1 MNPLRRLSLLLLSL
15 LPTAFAGAQDQAT
28 TLLAAS
34 RRADVVVRATVLA
47 ATDPTPEWHRLQ
59 FRRDAVLKGAVGEQF
74 VLLEPSGACC
84 GRVLFSLQPGDE
96 VLLFLVRQGS
106 ALHPFG
112 GSRGVATPTP
122 SLLTHVAALLAAND
136 DGALANVLA
145 GALAAADARIAADA
159 AHALTTLPTL
169 PLGSEGRARVA
180 TALHGA
186 LLDDRA
192 SAASLCEVAARLGDS
207 ALVETLLP
215 HYLGS
220 PKADQQQ
227 LLQRTLLRCPAGE
240 VAQRLPLFTDNSTE
254 RNVRAAR
261 LLARMPTAE
270 ARQGLERLLQQHP
283 HPRVQ
288 LCLVESLLQSGARGA
303 ELAASV
309 PTAVTELANRRANQP
324 KTYRA
329 IRPQQP

>member
-1 MNPLRRLSLLLLSL
+1 MNLLRRLPLLLLPL
-15 LPTAFAGAQDQAT
+15 LTTAFAGAQDQAT

-34 RRADVVVRATVLA
+34 RRADVVVRATVLGA
-47 ATDPTPEWHRLQ
+47 SDPTPDWHRLQ

-84 GRVLFSLQPGDE
+84 GRVLFTLQPGDE

-122 SLLTHVAALLAAND
+122 ALLTHVQALLAANGD
-136 DGALANVLA
+136 AALAAVLA
-145 GALAAADARIAADA
+145 GALDAAEPRLAADA
-159 AHALTTLPTL
+159 AHALVTLPTL

-180 TALHGA
+180 TALQEA
-186 LLDDRA
+186 LVADR
-192 SAASLCEVAARLGDS
+192 STSASLCEVAARLGDS
-207 ALVETLLP
+207 ALLDTLLP
-215 HYLGS
+215 HYLVTSKPG
-220 PKADQQQ
+220 QQE
-227 LLQRTLLRCPAGE
+227 LLQRTLLRCPAGD
-240 VAQRLPLFTDNSTE
+240 VAQRLPLFTDASTE

-261 LLARMPTAE
+261 LLASMPNAE
-270 ARQGLERLLQQHP
+270 ARQGLERLLQLHP

-288 LCLVESLLQSGARGA
+288 LCLAESLLQSGARGA
-303 ELAASV
+303 ELATSMPA
-309 PTAVTELANRRANQP
+309 AVTELANRRSNQP
-324 KTYRA
+324 KAYRA

>member
-1 MNPLRRLSLLLLSL
+1 MNLIRRLPILLLSL
-15 LPTAFAGAQDQAT
+15 LPAAFAGAQDQAS

-34 RRADVVVRATVLA
+34 RRADVVVRATVLGA
-47 ATDPTPEWHRLQ
+47 SDPTPDWHRLQ
-59 FRRDAVLKGAVGEQF
+59 FRRDAVLKGAVGERF

-84 GRVLFSLQPGDE
+84 GRVLFTLQPGDE

-122 SLLTHVAALLAAND
+122 VLLAHVQALLAANG
-136 DGALANVLA
+136 DGAVANVLV
-145 GALAAADARIAADA
+145 GALDAAEPRIAADG
-159 AHALTTLPTL
+159 AHALLTLPTL
-169 PLGSEGRARVA
+169 PLGSEARARV
-180 TALHGA
+180 TSALQQA
-186 LLDDRA
+186 LVDGRN
-192 SAASLCEVAARLGDS
+192 STASLCEVAARLGDS
-207 ALVETLLP
+207 ALLDTLLP
-215 HYLGS
+215 HYLGTTR
-220 PKADQQQ
+220 PEQQE
-227 LLQRTLLRCPAGE
+227 LLQRTLLRCPAGD
-240 VAQRLPLFTDNSTE
+240 VAQRLPLFTDGSTE

-261 LLARMPTAE
+261 LLARLPTAE
-270 ARQGLERLLQQHP
+270 ARQALERLLQLHP

-303 ELAASV
+303 ELADSV
-309 PTAVTELANRRANQP
+309 PTAVTELAHRRSNQP

>member
-1 MNPLRRLSLLLLSL
+1 MNLLRRLSLFVLSM
-15 LPTAFAGAQDQAT
+15 LPATLAVAQDQAT

-34 RRADVVVRATVLA
+34 RRADVVVRATVLG
-47 ATDPTPEWHRLQ
+47 ATDPTPDWHRLQ
-59 FRRDAVLKGAVGEQF
+59 FRRDALLKGTVGEQF

-96 VLLFLVRQGS
+96 VLLFLVRQG
-106 ALHPFG
+106 ATLHPFG
-112 GSRGVATPTP
+112 GSRGVVTPTP
-122 SLLTHVAALLAAND
+122 TTTTHVAALLAAND
-136 DGALANVLA
+136 DAVLANLLTLALAEP
-145 GALAAADARIAADA
+145 DARIAADA

-169 PLGSEGRARVA
+169 PLAAEARARIA

-186 LLDDRA
+186 LLDGRT

-215 HYLGS
+215 HYLGAQ
-220 PKADQQQ
+220 KCDQLE
-227 LLQRTLLRCPAGE
+227 LLQRTLLRCPAGD
-240 VAQRLPLFTDNSTE
+240 VAQRLPLFTDSSTE
-254 RNVRAAR
+254 QNVRAAR

-270 ARQGLERLLQQHP
+270 ARQGIERMLILHP

-288 LCLVESLLQSGARGA
+288 LCLVESLLASGARGA
-303 ELAASV
+303 ELATSA
-309 PTAVTELANRRANQP
+309 PAAITELAARRANQP

-329 IRPQQP
+329 IRP